1 MPAVMEST
9 RRGFAQG
16 EEVCAP
22 SDSLS
27 PEWEAELAK
36 RLKEVEDGTVEL
48 VPFDESLRTAILRI
62 ASMLVADRKDA
73 TIVRNGAVSK
83 PRRVSMYGALKGKV
97 KMTADFDEPI
107 EDLLKCA
114 AFKQRRTV
122 SCQQ

>member
-1 MPAVMEST
+1 MPAMMEAT
-9 RRGFAQG
+9 KRDFAQQ
-16 EEVCAP
+16 EEAHAP

-36 RLKEVEDGTVEL
+36 RLKEVENGTVEL

-62 ASMLVADRKDA
+62 ASMLIADRKAA
-73 TIVRNGAVSK
+73 TDVRGALPK

-107 EDLLKCA
+107 EDFA
-114 AFKQRRTV
+114 GYM
-122 SCQQ
+122 

>member
-9 RRGFAQG
+9 RRDFAQQ

-22 SDSLS
+22 SSDSLS

-36 RLKEVEDGTVEL
+36 RLKEVENRTVEL

-62 ASMLVADRKDA
+62 ASMLIADRKAA
-73 TIVRNGAVSK
+73 TDVRGALPK

-107 EDLLKCA
+107 EDFA
-114 AFKQRRTV
+114 GYM
-122 SCQQ
+122 